1 MTLPASG
8 LITLGDIN
16 EELGRSRTAAIQL
29 DKAENGDYGTI
40 NTCSPSYPNGANPAK
55 ISEWYGYNHNAVCS
69 YSTKSLLCVQ
79 GTGGGGG
86 LGNSLIYG
94 GAWSDISTDQPYF
107 NEDGGGFTFATWL
120 QVSAE
125 NESNYYMAS
134 HLATSQDTCFW
145 SVDIF
150 NILVSG
156 ASQGDAVLVF
166 TISDG
171 TEQNTFNCILN
182 SSANSSS
189 TGISTDR
196 GWGKGTA
203 SLQSA
208 NFSLALEVG
217 DVNANNF
224 SHLAICWDAGATGSS
239 RFKVYW
245 NGNSLSVS
253 TISGPNTLSNPSW
266 DQETLW
272 IGGSYPSE
280 LSSGLF
286 WDESTYF
293 YEDCLT
299 SSEVSEIYN
308 NGAPQNQTSYS
319 FTYSNLLYRYE
330 NSGSL
335 GDEVNGDFNLD
346 NSLGS
351 PTSSTQHA

>member
-40 NTCSPSYPNGANPAK
+40 NTCSPFFPNGANPAK

-69 YSTKSLLCVQ
+69 YSTKSLLCLQ
-79 GTGGGGG
+79 GSGGGGG

-94 GAWSDISTDQPYF
+94 DAWSNISTDQPYF
-107 NEDGGGFTFATWL
+107 NEDGAGLTFATWL
-120 QVSAE
+120 QVSTE
-125 NESNYYMAS
+125 DSPNYYMVG
-134 HLATSQDTCFW
+134 HLATSGSSTQW
-145 SVDIF
+145 ALNIF
-150 NILVSG
+150 NVGNAGST
-156 ASQGDAVLVF
+156 QGDAILIF
-166 TISDG
+166 TINDG
-171 TEQNTFNCILN
+171 TEGNEFHCILN
-182 SSANSSS
+182 SSANSSN

-203 SLQSA
+203 VYA
-208 NFSLALEVG
+208 NPSYSLALEVG
-217 DVNANNF
+217 NVNANNF
-224 SHLAICWDAGATGSS
+224 SHLAICWDAGATGAS

-253 TISGPNTLSNPSW
+253 QASGPNTLSNPSW

-293 YEDCLT
+293 YENCLT
-299 SSEVSEIYN
+299 STEVNEIYN
-308 NGAPQNQTSYS
+308 NGAPQNESSYS
-319 FTYSNLLYRYE
+319 FSYTNLLYRYE
-330 NSGSL
+330 NAGSL
-335 GDEVNGDFNLD
+335 GDSVGGAFDLGQ
-346 NSLGS
+346 SLGS
-351 PTSSTQHA
+351 PSSSTEHA